1 MSSGTS
7 NLTLPSG
14 RSIRV
19 RACSIH
25 RFPLIA
31 VTLGLS
37 ATSVVAEEPSRE
49 ELAKQIAELK
59 AKVEQLEATQQKQ
72 TEKLSKEE
80 VDATVQRVLSDA
92 DRHSQLLQAQGFTA
106 GFTGGKFI
114 IQSEDGNFV
123 LNPQLWFQPRYVVN
137 YREEDAA
144 NEVDGRAKT
153 EEGFEVRRMKL
164 LFEGNA
170 FTKDLR
176 YKVQF
181 NTNRNNGNLF
191 LEEAFVSWK
200 FAQAWGVRLGQFKEA
215 TFHEELMSD
224 VRQLAAERSLVNQTL
239 GGGNFDR
246 VQGITLF
253 YDPGADRNY
262 RAEAG
267 ITDGPNTKNTNFQ
280 KGGGAPFYGL
290 ANPDFGLY
298 ARSEYK
304 FFGNWKNYDDF
315 TAVDNTQ
322 DLLVLGGG
330 ASYNQAGDNYALFHT
345 VDAQYETG
353 PLGIYG
359 AYLGVY
365 SEQGSSIYDFG
376 FLAQAAYLVTKKI
389 EPFVRYEYMNVDT
402 SHSGVGDDNF
412 HVFTGGVN
420 YYIRAHALKLTLDM
434 SWLPNGSPINFD
446 GGGILDPD
454 SNTDQFVVRGQFQ
467 LIL

>member
-1 MSSGTS
+1 MRVCSTHFVLLIVIVIGLGT
-7 NLTLPSG
+7 T
-14 RSIRV
+14 
-19 RACSIH
+19 
-25 RFPLIA
+25 
-31 VTLGLS
+31 S
-37 ATSVVAEEPSRE
+37 APAEEPSRE
-49 ELAKQIAELK
+49 ELARQIEALK

-72 TEKLSKEE
+72 TEQFSKEQ
-80 VDATVQRVLSDA
+80 VDAAVQRVLSDA
-92 DRHSQLLQAQGFTA
+92 DRHSQVLDVQGFTA
-106 GFTGGKFI
+106 GYTGGKFI

-170 FTKDLR
+170 FTKNLR

-181 NTNRNNGNLF
+181 NTNRNNGNLV

-200 FAQAWGVRLGQFKEA
+200 FAQAWGVRLGQFKEL
-215 TFHEELMSD
+215 TYHEESMSD
-224 VRQLAAERSLVNQTL
+224 ARQLAAERSLINQTL

-246 VQGITLF
+246 VQGVAVF
-253 YDPGADRNY
+253 YDPGPDRNY

-267 ITDGPNTKNTNFQ
+267 FTDGPNTKNTSFQ
-280 KGGGAPFYGL
+280 EGGGAPFYGL
-290 ANPDFGLY
+290 NDPDFGLY

-304 FFGNWKNYDDF
+304 FFGDWKSYDDF
-315 TAVDNTQ
+315 TAINNTQ
-322 DLLVLGGG
+322 DLLVVGGG
-330 ASYNQAGDNYALFHT
+330 ASYDQAGDNNAIFHT
-345 VDAQYETG
+345 VDAQYESG
-353 PLGIYG
+353 PLALYG

-365 SEQGSSIYDFG
+365 SEQGASFYDFG
-376 FLAQAAYLVTKKI
+376 LLAQAGYLVTTKI

-402 SHSGVGDDNF
+402 AHTGVGDDNF
-412 HVFTGGVN
+412 HVVTTGVN
-420 YYIRAHALKLTLDM
+420 YYIRAHALKLTLDL

-446 GGGILDPD
+446 AGGILNPD
-454 SNTDQFVVRGQFQ
+454 SNTDQFVLRGQFQ